1 LNSSFA
7 LSNAVGFH
15 LRPCGLSVLLA
26 SVEKGN
32 QLIIDFIEDS
42 SRQKNIV
49 FSKNV
54 PSKLLHQGEVRTA
67 FVGRAFAFEA
77 LEDVP
82 FLPESSARRMF
93 ITS

>member
-67 FVGRAFAFEA
+67 FVGRAFEA